1 MNKSIIVPVYNE
13 EGNIGELIDKISLH
27 INKDDE
33 IIIVNDGSTDNTE
46 SEIKTRNCILISLQK
61 NMGKGFAMRSGIQ
74 KAKGDFIIFMG
85 GDGQDDPKEINT
97 LLDEIKKGYD
107 YVIGSRFLNVAS
119 GLSFG
124 KTYETNNRFSTK
136 AVLPVN
142 EFGNKSITFIINVF
156 FGKNITDSQSEFKCF
171 ISKKLKE
178 LKLESNRFEIE
189 TELLIKSFR
198 RKFKIKEVPV
208 HRYER
213 KHGIS
218 KLFNVPFGRFL
229 FGLKVLKT
237 IFKGYLFWR

>member
-1 MNKSIIVPVYNE
+1 MSKSIIVPVYNE

-142 EFGNKSITFIINVF
+142 EFGNKAITFIINVF

-178 LKLESNRFEIE
+178 LKLESDRFEIE

-213 KHGIS
+213 KQGIS

>member
-85 GDGQDDPKEINT
+85 GDGQDDPQEINT

-107 YVIGSRFLNVAS
+107 YVIGSRFLN
-119 GLSFG
+119 LN
-124 KTYETNNRFSTK
+124 ETNNRFSTK
-136 AVLPVN
+136 AVLPIN

-178 LKLESNRFEIE
+178 LKLESDRFEIE

-213 KHGIS
+213 KQGIS

>member
-1 MNKSIIVPVYNE
+1 MSKSIIVPVYNE
-13 EGNIGELIDKISLH
+13 EGNIGELIDKISLY

-85 GDGQDDPKEINT
+85 GDGQDDPKEINI
-97 LLDEIKKGYD
+97 LLDEIKKGHD
-107 YVIGSRFLNVAS
+107 YVIGSRFLNLNES
-119 GLSFG
+119 
-124 KTYETNNRFSTK
+124 NNRFSTK

-142 EFGNKSITFIINVF
+142 EFGNKSITLIINVF

>member
-1 MNKSIIVPVYNE
+1 MSKSIIVPVHNE
-13 EGNIGELIDKISLH
+13 EGNIGELIDKISLY
-27 INKDDE
+27 IYKDDE
-33 IIIVNDGSTDNTE
+33 LIIVNDGSSDNTE

-85 GDGQDDPKEINT
+85 GDGQDDPKEINI
-97 LLDEIKKGYD
+97 LLDEIKKGHD
-107 YVIGSRFLNVAS
+107 YVIGSRFLNLNES
-119 GLSFG
+119 
-124 KTYETNNRFSTK
+124 NNRFSTK

-142 EFGNKSITFIINVF
+142 EFGNKAITFIINVF

-178 LKLESNRFEIE
+178 LKLESDRFEIE

>member
-1 MNKSIIVPVYNE
+1 MKKSIIVPVYNE

-27 INKDDE
+27 ISKDDE

-46 SEIKTRNCILISLQK
+46 SEIKTKNCILISLEK

-74 KAKGDFIIFMG
+74 KAQGDFIIFMG

-97 LLDEIKKGYD
+97 LLKEVNKGYD
-107 YVIGSRFLNVAS
+107 YVIGSRFLD
-119 GLSFG
+119 
-124 KTYETNNRFSTK
+124 KEETNNRYSNK
-136 AVLPVN
+136 AILPVN
-142 EFGNKSITFIINVF
+142 EFGNKSITFIINILF
-156 FGKNITDSQSEFKCF
+156 KKNITDSQSEFKCF
-171 ISKKLKE
+171 ASEKLKE
-178 LKLESNRFEIE
+178 LNLESDRFEIE

-198 RKFKIKEVPV
+198 KQFKIKEVPV

-229 FGLKVLKT
+229 FGLKVLRT
-237 IFKGYLFWR
+237 IFKGYLLWR

>member
-1 MNKSIIVPVYNE
+1 MSKSIIVPVYNE
-13 EGNIGELIDKISLH
+13 EGNIGELIDKISLY

-85 GDGQDDPKEINT
+85 GDGQDDPQEINT

-107 YVIGSRFLNVAS
+107 YVIGSRFLN
-119 GLSFG
+119 LN
-124 KTYETNNRFSTK
+124 ETNNRFSTK
-136 AVLPVN
+136 AVLPIN

-178 LKLESNRFEIE
+178 LKLESDRFEIE

-213 KHGIS
+213 KQGIS

>member
-85 GDGQDDPKEINT
+85 GDGQDDPKEINI
-97 LLDEIKKGYD
+97 LLDEIKKGHD
-107 YVIGSRFLNVAS
+107 YVIGSRFLNLNES
-119 GLSFG
+119 
-124 KTYETNNRFSTK
+124 NNRFSTK

-142 EFGNKSITFIINVF
+142 EFGNKSITLIINVF

-178 LKLESNRFEIE
+178 LKLESDRFEIE